1 MLKDEFTPK
10 WQFSRYLLNPTLIES
25 QVSPQNISAF
35 TEITEP
41 DGDLLQNIKKK
52 KKKKTTWNPGLGYL
66 S

>member
-10 WQFSRYLLNPTLIES
+10 WKFSRYLLNPTLIES
-25 QVSPQNISAF
+25 HVSPQNISAF
-35 TEITEP
+35 TEKTEA
-41 DGDLLQNIKKK
+41 DGNLFQNIKK